1 MICLSF
7 LLLLVLWNFCYKL
20 VQIVL
25 FLLNRCLNVRIFIIL
40 MIYVFINF
48 FNVVVTNELILV
60 CSLTHCQWIPFSCS
74 KSIPIMKISFRVT
87 NSNIPIIWILC
98 RIEIFLLSN
107 CLIIIF
113 NSWIY
118 LIKIFKWIIISLV
131 HN

>member
-7 LLLLVLWNFCYKL
+7 LLLLVLWNFCNKL
-20 VQIVL
+20 VQIIL
-25 FLLNRCLNVRIFIIL
+25 FLLNSCLNVRIFIIL
-40 MIYVFINF
+40 MIYIFINF

-74 KSIPIMKISFRVT
+74 KSIPMKISFRVT
-87 NSNIPIIWILC
+87 DSNIPIIWILC
-98 RIEIFLLSN
+98 CIEIFLLSY

-118 LIKIFKWIIISLV
+118 LIQIFKWIIVSLV